1 MAQLQEGCLVL
12 VRKAS
17 EQMDVSQLTAMDVL
31 LQGGSERAASD
42 KDDGILTARQGLKQG
57 MQALVVT
64 QGTNEQKEWT
74 GELSLPVIQPL
85 RIGSGITGWIDADG
99 NDAGFVG
106 VLCQNRAGGKIVGGG
121 GDNMIDASKEAVHQG
136 AVEPGQVF
144 LFDDVGVIGKQRR
157 FFQLAAEVHQIH
169 EWPGEVVMDKVGMR
183 GEVPEVTKGMK

>member
-17 EQMDVSQLTAMDVL
+17 EQMDVSQLTAMDVCSCKAGPSGPL
-31 LQGGSERAASD
+31 PTRTTE
-42 KDDGILTARQGLKQG
+42 LTARQGLKQG

-106 VLCQNRAGGKIVGGG
+106 VLCQNRAGGKIVG
-121 GDNMIDASKEAVHQG
+121 
-136 AVEPGQVF
+136 
-144 LFDDVGVIGKQRR
+144 
-157 FFQLAAEVHQIH
+157 EVATI
-169 EWPGEVVMDKVGMR
+169 
-183 GEVPEVTKGMK
+183 